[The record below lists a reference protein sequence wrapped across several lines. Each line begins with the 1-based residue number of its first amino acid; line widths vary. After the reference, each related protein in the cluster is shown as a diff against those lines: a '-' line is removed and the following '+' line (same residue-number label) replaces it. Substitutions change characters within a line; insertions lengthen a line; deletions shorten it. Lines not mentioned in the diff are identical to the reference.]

1 MKEKGLLDGAGLVPG
16 NGSTPEGIVVE
27 KVVGS
32 VGVIV
37 AAAREARR
45 KGRQN
50 PSPRGFWRRFVAY
63 EGLELVFV
71 QYHDAGDAVVAAVA
85 LLAAAVVRRREAE
98 GGDGAQLLL
107 VVFDGKRIGV
117 DRQFAEELPL
127 QAVLLAEPVFRGKE
141 ESRIVS
147 FGLVRISSFGVG
159 RVEFDITLSNSILK
173 KSNTEPNSTRDY
185 QGGLISVPLR
195 FFARVIQIS
204 NLFGR
209 RVRPRPLVRHQVVG
223 ERYPSRGACCGGVLV
238 VVPKV
243 RIGIGQRRR
252 REGKNRLVVVVRAG
266 CWTARRTP

>member
-127 QAVLLAEPVFRGKE
+127 QAVLLAEP
-141 ESRIVS
+141 
-147 FGLVRISSFGVG
+147 
-159 RVEFDITLSNSILK
+159 
-173 KSNTEPNSTRDY
+173 
-185 QGGLISVPLR
+185 LR